1 MTTPSTDAKE
11 QRRHLLLDTR
21 IVEAVQNADLV
32 LGSVAKHAEN
42 PLFEEDNPWERRFDN
57 LYANIIYDE
66 EEQLY
71 KCWYSPFIV
80 SNSSKGMSISER
92 KATEYGKHPQE
103 MGICYATSKDGISW
117 DKPELGLVEYEGS
130 TANNIVWRGGGIE
143 QWGGPHGTGIFK
155 DLRDPDPDR
164 LY

>member
-1 MTTPSTDAKE
+1 MTTTSTDEQE

-92 KATEYGKHPQE
+92 KSTEYGKHPQ
-103 MGICYATSKDGISW
+103 
-117 DKPELGLVEYEGS
+117 
-130 TANNIVWRGGGIE
+130 
-143 QWGGPHGTGIFK
+143 
-155 DLRDPDPDR
+155 
-164 LY
+164 